1 MSDFGQIKITEFLGI
16 VTTPNEMGELPPG
29 AILSGTGFAMRD
41 PGKLTFTLRQ
51 INAGGSGG
59 AASNPTNIVTTGG
72 VDSTWSVYRD
82 SVGAVWRLAVRGSL
96 VSFDA
101 LLSAANGLYAP
112 PVFSTG
118 GRITWTES
126 RRRKIVNTAATAP
139 LIWNR
144 IVDIAGGATLQPRFT
159 GIPAPSVNVGGN
171 VGGSALPESTQCH
184 LVVVIRR
191 VFSDGYEVMSPPSG
205 AYRLAQTA
213 SGLGT
218 LSLNVQANWSSTL
231 ELAAGDFI
239 DVYRTKGQAYAGAT
253 GTDTG
258 ATYRLSVS
266 HKVTSAEAT
275 ANVATFLDDTPDAG
289 LGDFLYTN
297 SGQGSAAAAYL
308 PPPAAK
314 CIATFRGHTFYANV
328 TRPASLTFSVGNAW
342 GTLPSAAVGART
354 HGIGTRSLVGT
365 ITNTSNNV
373 TAVSAA
379 DMVGIVIGQII
390 VDARFTPTT
399 VTIAT
404 VSATSFTVSGV
415 GNTTAA
421 GATIAAFDVIEIN
434 GTSVSAAQFRNLV
447 ASAYLFDL
455 QCICLD
461 AVLNSQTIGI
471 VALATQP
478 GIGGVTL
485 QKSWAGG
492 GTFTI
497 RATNGANYTPALPR
511 IELAETALTV
521 AEQTDLNG
529 YAWSEPQLP
538 EAVPSVN
545 AANVG
550 SGEIYGIAAT
560 RDALWF
566 LCSDGLYRLSGT
578 GGSVE
583 TSYDWRT
590 DPVDATL
597 ILSRPRGLCVLL
609 DTVYAQTNRGI
620 VGIPPSGEVS
630 ELSKNTCREVIPAL
644 SWAESYLPTINA
656 DNEHDEVTYIAGNDA
671 LTQNTVFTY
680 NVRTGKWAC
689 PMYGP
694 DQTGVVDFAYV
705 SAGGFAN
712 KALWVTKSGTTFEL
726 TREGTNGVLGPQG
739 TIQLQPLYGKSPFGL
754 TRWLELE
761 IEVAEAGIGSNGPV
775 IQYAFSG
782 NAWTTPIMRKVPNV
796 ITGNRW
802 RGTMSVMRAAPAIA
816 PSLTVQFTV
825 GSAGAVAVS
834 FWMTG
839 VVVRYKTLTNRR
851 TFRG

>member
-126 RRRKIVNTAATAP
+126 RQRKIVNPAATAP

-144 IVDIAGGATLQPRFT
+144 IVDIAGGATLQPRYA
-159 GIPAPSVNVGGN
+159 GIPAPSLVGQLL
-171 VGGSALPESTQCH
+171 VTGSAVPVTSHCNI
-184 LVVVIRR
+184 VAVIRR
-191 VFSDGYEVMSPPSG
+191 IFADGYEVMSPPSG
-205 AYRLAQTA
+205 AYNIHQGGVDTRAITV
-213 SGLGT
+213 
-218 LSLNVQANWSSTL
+218 NVRWSSTL
-231 ELAAGDFI
+231 ELSAGDYVDI
-239 DVYRTKGQAYAGAT
+239 YRTKTQPYGGST
-253 GTDTG
+253 GTDVG
-258 ATYRLSVS
+258 ATYRLSSS
-266 HKVTSAEAT
+266 HLLTSAEVA
-275 ANVATFLDDTPDAG
+275 ANGCTFVTDSPDSA

-297 SGQGSAAAAYL
+297 SGQGTAAAAYL

-328 TRPASLTFSVGNAW
+328 TRPASITFGVPNVW
-342 GTLPSAAVGART
+342 GTLPATAPGPRKN
-354 HGIGTRSLVGT
+354 GIGNRALTGT
-365 ITNTSNNV
+365 LTNTSNTV

-379 DMVGIVIGQII
+379 DMVGLVVGQSLA
-390 VDARFTPTT
+390 DLRFTPTGVLIT
-399 VTIAT
+399 SVA
-404 VSATSFTVSGV
+404 ATSFTVSGV
-415 GNTTAA
+415 ANTTVA
-421 GATIAAFDVIEIN
+421 GASLGTVDVIIIN
-434 GTSVSAAQFRNLV
+434 GTSFSALDFSSFVQA
-447 ASAYLFDL
+447 AYLQDL

-461 AVLNSQTIGI
+461 GVLNSQTVGI
-471 VALATQP
+471 PGLLTQP
-478 GIGGVTL
+478 GIGGLTL
-485 QKSWAGG
+485 QKSWAGAG
-492 GTFTI
+492 SFTI
-497 RATNGANYTPALPR
+497 SATNGANYTPNLPR
-511 IELAETALTV
+511 IELAETPLTV
-521 AEQTDLNG
+521 SEQTDLNG

-545 AANVG
+545 AAKVG